1 MNKYL
6 KAGLSSAEN
15 GLLVLESLAESI
27 NAVSHPTIPSGVGL
41 DELLALKETLHR
53 DKQVSRQQLA
63 MLSYSLPDAMEGKP
77 LALWTELPS
86 TTGFNEACRVVDKA
100 IAIIGEQ
107 LRNTTATQ
115 AKGLLELELT
125 RLEDNAPY
133 VEDFVALT
141 QSHATRFAE
150 IQQTVAH
157 LIDHPDVKEDIEIA
171 IEKYESKLLQVWS
184 PIIDLAGVT
193 EALTSLYAADTQ
205 ILKGMLA
212 LTPDQ
217 NNIDDTL
224 IPTKSKT
231 AIDVI
236 KPYFDDVGYLI
247 PNDPASTKKEWDA
260 TKLHLALGTAMY
272 ASQVIRDVVNDYP
285 ETAQLVK
292 QLIERVENVRTNE
305 QLDNV
310 SYLAIIARYQCQR
323 VIYQRMLVEW
333 VRAVLSYAEVVTE
346 VIMSASETANAV
358 RSEQLW
364 DKTQE
369 EIEAADGYTRI
380 DLVQEGFFDPI
391 KKLFDKKGPNP
402 LLDGKASK
410 SWSYLEKIQQQIAQ
424 TYANKSWVERNIHTE
439 SVVSRYIARTFSFND
454 GKVRMPITALKE
466 SISAMRSVQ
475 KLVEA
480 PVQARHTKL
489 KQLEEKALRRIKA
502 GENQYQ
508 VAEDTLAEAKKIKP
522 VSTIPENSYPKW
534 FGYKYSVFFNTLMLE
549 NPITDEL
556 PRLNVDDVL
565 ETGKFLT
572 NDATKAIKEFTAADV
587 FCGTG
592 CDTELWNYDAFGD
605 DDELYE
611 QFYLHSKLNETSAT
625 EAYYNYLEAFVNVCS
640 ATVEWL
646 ARQTDT
652 KALKMEGYT
661 VGGIYT
667 AESAWETLRRTMEYT
682 INILKRLVDWLVK
695 SWRNGNAKAAIQQA
709 EANNSQLTRAKDALL
724 TEGTK
729 KHLAT
734 LHSVG
739 IQTIA
744 KYAEA
749 GSVWSSTFKG
759 VTDNLGTVAAI
770 ISAEVKELSN
780 GHELDQDKLAK
791 IREGIAL
798 AFEKGNF
805 SKVLLGHNGITVD
818 NLASEIHDYREEL
831 KNQFKETT
839 NESIDVDKLIRY
851 NDGCRKFLQGPIT
864 DARNKV
870 SGHELDNLLTMLN
883 SMIRQQA
890 SSPENK
896 GLGALKN
903 EIVNARDLAKA
914 AVDVLGIAQWLE
926 VRAKRYI
933 NALSTIVDKANS
945 EATATNGT
953 LKQESFQLSN
963 YVLNNVNDTDVCAA
977 TAGLLAVNSFRTTRQ
992 ERRLSYHHAIEVARA
1007 IFHDQFN
1014 NHAAICQ
1021 HLLGVVPQLSDES
1034 SYPWTLGLDLQV
1046 SNPDALDDFYS
1057 QLANSIEY
1065 YRSALITNASDKLVK
1080 AIELLDSTALCQ
1092 AVDPNYEVSY
1102 PRDNRANHH
1111 LLEYRR
1117 LAREALEPHRD
1128 FTTKQQ
1134 QHDWYRTFMH
1144 EPSRF
1149 VPGAGFT
1156 KTPDDMDVEL
1166 LWHYA
1171 TLFCAAMNAYLAL
1184 RYGTDLKVYGWFSEQ
1199 QNSNNVR

>member
-15 GLLVLESLAESI
+15 GLLVLESLTENI
-27 NAVSHPTIPSGVGL
+27 NAVSHPTIPSSVGL

-107 LRNTTATQ
+107 LRNASATQ
-115 AKGLLELELT
+115 VKDLLEQELT
-125 RLEDNAPY
+125 RLEDNASY
-133 VEDFVALT
+133 VDDFTALT
-141 QSHATRFAE
+141 QNHVNRFAE
-150 IQQTVAH
+150 IQQTVGR

-171 IEKYESKLLQVWS
+171 IEKYESKLLKVWS
-184 PIIDLAGVT
+184 PIIDLADVT

-217 NNIDDTL
+217 SNIDDTL

-231 AIDVI
+231 NIDVI
-236 KPYFDDVGYLI
+236 KPYFDDIGYLI
-247 PNDPASTKKEWDA
+247 PNNPATAEKEWDA
-260 TKLHLALGTAMY
+260 TKLHLALGTAVY
-272 ASQVIRDVVNDYP
+272 ASQVIRDVVHDYP

-292 QLIERVENVRTNE
+292 QLIEQVEDVRTNE
-305 QLDNV
+305 QLDSV
-310 SYLAIIARYQCQR
+310 SYLAIITRCQCQR

-346 VIMSASETANAV
+346 VIMSVSETARAV
-358 RSEQLW
+358 HSEQLW

-369 EIEAADGYTRI
+369 EIEAADGYTCI

-391 KKLFDKKGPNP
+391 LKLFDKKGPNP
-402 LLDGKASK
+402 LLDSKASK
-410 SWSYLEKIQQQIAQ
+410 SWKYLENIQQQLTQ
-424 TYANKSWVERNIHTE
+424 TYANKSWVERNIHDKP
-439 SVVSRYIARTFSFND
+439 VVSKRVARALSFDD
-454 GKVRMPITALKE
+454 GKVRMPMIVLKE
-466 SISAMRSVQ
+466 AISAVRSVQ

-480 PVQARHTKL
+480 PAQARHAKL
-489 KQLEEKALRRIKA
+489 QQLEEKALRRIKA

-508 VAEDTLAEAKKIKP
+508 VAKDTLAEAKKIKP
-522 VSTIPENSYPKW
+522 LSTIPESSYPKW
-534 FGYKYSVFFNTLMLE
+534 LGYKYNAFFNTLMLQE
-549 NPITDEL
+549 PVTDEL
-556 PRLNVDDVL
+556 PKLNVDDVV

-572 NDATKAIKEFTAADV
+572 NDAAKALKEFTTADV

-605 DDELYE
+605 DDELYD
-611 QFYLHSKLNETSAT
+611 QFYLHSKLNETAAT
-625 EAYYNYLEAFVNVCS
+625 DVYYNYLEALVNVCS

-646 ARQTDT
+646 ARQTSL
-652 KALKMEGYT
+652 KALKMEGY
-661 VGGIYT
+661 GIYT

-682 INILKRLVDWLVK
+682 VNILKRLVDWLVK
-695 SWRNGNAKAAIQQA
+695 SWRNGSAKAAIQQA

-729 KHLAT
+729 KRLAS
-734 LHSVG
+734 LHTVG

-749 GSVWSSTFKG
+749 GTIWSGAFKG
-759 VTDNLGTVAAI
+759 VTDNLGNVAAL
-770 ISAEVKELSN
+770 ISSEVKELSN
-780 GHELDQDKLAK
+780 GRELDQDKLAK
-791 IREGIAL
+791 IREGLAL
-798 AFEKGNF
+798 AFEKGSFN
-805 SKVLLGHNGITVD
+805 KVLLGHNGITID

-831 KNQFKETT
+831 KDQFKEST

-914 AVDVLGIAQWLE
+914 AVDILGIAQWLE

-933 NALSTIVDKANS
+933 NALSTVVDKANS
-945 EATATNGT
+945 EAAAVSGS
-953 LKQESFQLSN
+953 LKQESFDLNETVLSSTN
-963 YVLNNVNDTDVCAA
+963 YDVCSVAA
-977 TAGLLAVNSFRTTRQ
+977 TSLAANRFRNSRD
-992 ERRLSYHHAIEVARA
+992 ELRRHYNQALEAAFQVYNRA
-1007 IFHDQFN
+1007 VYNRAVIG
-1014 NHAAICQ
+1014 Q
-1021 HLLGVVPQLSDES
+1021 HLLGVMPRFTGVFSN
-1034 SYPWTLGLDLQV
+1034 YPWTLGLDLQV
-1046 SNPDALDDFYS
+1046 SNPAALNAFCEKLS
-1057 QLANSIEY
+1057 QSIELY
-1065 YRSALITNASDKLVK
+1065 GAGTADSITQAV
-1080 AIELLDSTALCQ
+1080 ALLDSTELCY
-1092 AVDPNYEVSY
+1092 AVDPNYEGESG
-1102 PRDNRANHH
+1102 NSSALATHMF
-1111 LLEYRR
+1111 EYRR
-1117 LAREALEPHRD
+1117 LAKEALEPHSD
-1128 FTTKQQ
+1128 FTTEEQRRE
-1134 QHDWYRTFMH
+1134 WYTTFMDGSPSW
-1144 EPSRF
+1144 EPDNTLP
-1149 VPGAGFT
+1149 VVT
-1156 KTPDDMDVEL
+1156 EDVDPSL
-1166 LWHYA
+1166 IWA
-1171 TLFCAAMNAYLAL
+1171 FASLFCAALNAYIAL
-1184 RYGTDLKVYGWFSEQ
+1184 KYGTDLKVYGWFSEQ

>member
-15 GLLVLESLAESI
+15 GLLVLESLTENI
-27 NAVSHPTIPSGVGL
+27 NAVLHPTIPSSVGL

-53 DKQVSRQQLA
+53 DKQVSRQQLT

-86 TTGFNEACRVVDKA
+86 TTGFNEACRAVDKA

-107 LRNTTATQ
+107 LRNASATQ
-115 AKGLLELELT
+115 VKDLLEQELT
-125 RLEDNAPY
+125 RLEENASY
-133 VEDFVALT
+133 VDDFTALT
-141 QSHATRFAE
+141 QSHANRFAE
-150 IQQTVAH
+150 IQQTVGR

-193 EALTSLYAADTQ
+193 EALTALYAADTQ

-224 IPTKSKT
+224 IPTKSNT
-231 AIDVI
+231 TIDVI
-236 KPYFDDVGYLI
+236 KPYFDDAGYLI
-247 PNDPASTKKEWDA
+247 PNNPATAEKEWDA
-260 TKLHLALGTAMY
+260 TKLHFALGTAVY
-272 ASQVIRDVVNDYP
+272 ASQVIRDAIHDYP

-292 QLIERVENVRTNE
+292 QLIGQVENVRTDDR
-305 QLDNV
+305 LDGV
-310 SYLAIIARYQCQR
+310 SYLATITRCQCQR

-346 VIMSASETANAV
+346 VIMSVSETATAV
-358 RSEQLW
+358 RSEELW

-380 DLVQEGFFDPI
+380 ELVQEGFFGPI
-391 KKLFDKKGPNP
+391 LKLFDKKGPNP
-402 LLDGKASK
+402 LLDSKASK
-410 SWSYLEKIQQQIAQ
+410 SWKYLENIQQQLTQ
-424 TYANKSWVERNIHTE
+424 TYANKSWVERNIHDKP
-439 SVVSRYIARTFSFND
+439 VVSKRVARALSFDD
-454 GKVRMPITALKE
+454 GKVRMPMIVLKE
-466 SISAMRSVQ
+466 AISAMRSVQ
-475 KLVEA
+475 KLIEA
-480 PVQARHTKL
+480 PAQARHTKL

-508 VAEDTLAEAKKIKP
+508 VAKDTLAEAKKIKP
-522 VSTIPENSYPKW
+522 LSTIPESSYPNW
-534 FGYKYSVFFNTLMLE
+534 LGYKYSTFFNMLMLQE
-549 NPITDEL
+549 PVTDEL
-556 PRLNVDDVL
+556 PKLNVDDVV

-572 NDATKAIKEFTAADV
+572 NDAAKALKEFTTADV

-605 DDELYE
+605 DDELYD
-611 QFYLHSKLNETSAT
+611 QFYLHSKFNETTAT
-625 EAYYNYLEAFVNVCS
+625 DVYYNYLEAFVNVCS

-646 ARQTDT
+646 ARQTSL
-652 KALKMEGYT
+652 KALKMEGY
-661 VGGIYT
+661 GIYT

-682 INILKRLVDWLVK
+682 VNILKRLVDWLVK
-695 SWRNGNAKAAIQQA
+695 SWRNGSAKAAIQQA

-729 KHLAT
+729 KRLAS
-734 LHSVG
+734 LHTVG

-749 GSVWSSTFKG
+749 GTIWSGAFKG
-759 VTDNLGTVAAI
+759 VTDNLGNVAAL
-770 ISAEVKELSN
+770 ISSEVKELSN
-780 GHELDQDKLAK
+780 GRELDQDKLAK
-791 IREGIAL
+791 IREGLAL

-805 SKVLLGHNGITVD
+805 NKVLLGHDGITID

-831 KNQFKETT
+831 KDQFKEST

-914 AVDVLGIAQWLE
+914 AVDILGIAQWLE

-933 NALSTIVDKANS
+933 NALSTVVDKANS
-945 EATATNGT
+945 EAAAVSGT
-953 LKQESFQLSN
+953 LKQEAFDLNEVVLSSTN
-963 YVLNNVNDTDVCAA
+963 YDVCSVAA
-977 TAGLLAVNSFRTTRQ
+977 TSLAANRFRNSRD
-992 ERRLSYHHAIEVARA
+992 ELRRHYNQALEAALQVYNRA
-1007 IFHDQFN
+1007 VYNRAVIG
-1014 NHAAICQ
+1014 Q
-1021 HLLGVVPQLSDES
+1021 HLLGVMPRFTGVFSN
-1034 SYPWTLGLDLQV
+1034 YPWTLGLDLQV
-1046 SNPDALDDFYS
+1046 SSPAALNAFCEKLS
-1057 QLANSIEY
+1057 RSIELY
-1065 YRSALITNASDKLVK
+1065 GAGTADSITQAV
-1080 AIELLDSTALCQ
+1080 ALLDSTELCC
-1092 AVDPNYEVSY
+1092 AVDPNYEGESGNS
-1102 PRDNRANHH
+1102 PAFATHMF
-1111 LLEYRR
+1111 EYRR
-1117 LAREALEPHRD
+1117 LAKEALEPHSD
-1128 FTTKQQ
+1128 FTTEEQRRG
-1134 QHDWYRTFMH
+1134 WYATFMDSSPSW
-1144 EPSRF
+1144 EPGNTLQ
-1149 VPGAGFT
+1149 VVT
-1156 KTPDDMDVEL
+1156 EDVDPSL
-1166 LWHYA
+1166 IWA
-1171 TLFCAAMNAYLAL
+1171 FASLFCAALNAYIAL
-1184 RYGTDLKVYGWFSEQ
+1184 KYGTDLKVYGWFSEQ
-1199 QNSNNVR
+1199 QNSNN